1 MINDVAILNSIV
13 GVILNVVL
21 SVVFS
26 AHATPS
32 QIKPPNGAEN
42 LEFFDQI
49 MHMLVHHKQVL
60 LTSSL
65 IIFAI
70 IFISTHTVI
79 YLKKNKII

>member
-13 GVILNVVL
+13 GVILNIVL

-32 QIKPPNGAEN
+32 QVKPPNGAAN
-42 LEFFDQI
+42 LDFFDQI

-65 IIFAI
+65 IIFVI

>member
-1 MINDVAILNSIV
+1 MINDVAILNSIA
-13 GVILNVVL
+13 GVILNIVL

-26 AHATPS
+26 THATPS
-32 QIKPPNGAEN
+32 QVKPPNGAEN
-42 LEFFDQI
+42 LDFFDQI